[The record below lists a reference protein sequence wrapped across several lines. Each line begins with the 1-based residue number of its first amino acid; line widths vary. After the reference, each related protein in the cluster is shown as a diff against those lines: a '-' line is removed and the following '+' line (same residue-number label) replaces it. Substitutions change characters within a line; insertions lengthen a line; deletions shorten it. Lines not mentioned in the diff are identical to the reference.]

1 MIYVDSLDNKVVE
14 LVKHPFISG
23 LTTNPTIVK
32 RDKPEWGFQKT
43 IEFLES
49 IPGNHFAQGSIRNDN
64 WLEVLHDKIKHY
76 QLDPIRFTIKLGW
89 TPTEAGKFV
98 PELKKLNLKICATAV
113 YTYEQCYTAIM
124 SGVDYV
130 AVYFDRMNKNGI
142 NAMETIEAM
151 VKLSNQT
158 GGNTRILAASIKSVN
173 DANNLLKIGVP
184 DLTLPLDVTEKF
196 IDVVYPQND
205 LNVFESDYCL

>member
-14 LVKHPFISG
+14 LVKYPFISG

-32 RDKPEWGFQKT
+32 RDKPEWGFKKT
-43 IEFLES
+43 LEFLES
-49 IPGNHFAQGSIRNDN
+49 IPGNHFVQGSLRNDE
-64 WLEVLHDKIKHY
+64 WLKVLQDKIKHNK
-76 QLDPIRFTIKLGW
+76 LDPSRFTIKLAW
-89 TPTEAGKFV
+89 TPADAGKFV
-98 PELKKLNLKICATAV
+98 LELKKLGLKVCATAV

-124 SGVDYV
+124 SGVDFV

-142 NAMETIEAM
+142 NAMETIDAM
-151 VKLSNQT
+151 VKLTNMT

-173 DANNLLKIGVP
+173 DANSLLKIGVP

-205 LNVFESDYCL
+205 LDVFENDYCL